1 MVKCIYERFNKFVP
15 EVKAIAL
22 EKALDM
28 ISRNRVLKGKEF
40 EFFTTVL
47 YSDFD
52 TIEMYEEFCFKF
64 YRRKKVLTTE
74 TKKKRFEEQLLKLR
88 EKYGI
93 TE

>member
-1 MVKCIYERFNKFVP
+1 MIKCIYERFNNFVP
-15 EVKAIAL
+15 DVKAQAL

-28 ISRNRVLKGKEF
+28 ISKKRVLKGKEF

-52 TIEMYEEFCFKF
+52 TIEMYDEFCFKA
-64 YRRKKVLTTE
+64 YRKKKVLTDE
-74 TKKKRFEEQLLKLR
+74 TKKKRFKEQLLKLR